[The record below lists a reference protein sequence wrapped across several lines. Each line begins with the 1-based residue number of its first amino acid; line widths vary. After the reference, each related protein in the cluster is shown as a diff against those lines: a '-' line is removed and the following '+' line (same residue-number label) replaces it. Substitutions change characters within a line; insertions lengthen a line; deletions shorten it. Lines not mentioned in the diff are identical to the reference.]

1 MENKM
6 VLWLI
11 AITTRM
17 ADRRFVV
24 LPLPALGV
32 KGVSCVLCMNAK
44 LLNIFLK
51 RTYFIQLF
59 LAIFANRRIMPT
71 YRTGPRGRGYNIYIT
86 LFRCFVMSLLRYLV
100 IALSRGFVITIP
112 RHHVIMISRNP
123 EKAGMKIEKYH
134 ILN

>member
-51 RTYFIQLF
+51 RTCFIQLF

-71 YRTGPRGRGYNIYIT
+71 YRTGPRGRGYNIYIS

-112 RHHVIMISRNP
+112 RHYVIMISRNP
-123 EKAGMKIEKYH
+123 EKAGMKI
-134 ILN
+134 

>member
-71 YRTGPRGRGYNIYIT
+71 YRTGPRGRGYNIYIS
-86 LFRCFVMSLLRYLV
+86 LFCCFVMSLSRYLV
-100 IALSRGFVITIP
+100 ITLSRGFVITIP
-112 RHHVIMISRNP
+112 RHHVIMIPRNP
-123 EKAGMKIEKYH
+123 EKVEPKYKKY
-134 ILN
+134 

>member
-71 YRTGPRGRGYNIYIT
+71 YRTGPRGRGYNIYIS
-86 LFRCFVMSLLRYLV
+86 LFRDVD
-100 IALSRGFVITIP
+100 ITLSRYHVITWFRYNDTTTSRYHDISKS
-112 RHHVIMISRNP
+112 RKSRN
-123 EKAGMKIEKYH
+123 ENIKNTK
-134 ILN
+134 

>member
-24 LPLPALGV
+24 LPFPALGV
-32 KGVSCVLCMNAK
+32 KGVICELCMNAK

-71 YRTGPRGRGYNIYIT
+71 YRTGPRGRGYNIYIS

-123 EKAGMKIEKYH
+123 EKAGMKI
-134 ILN
+134 

>member
-71 YRTGPRGRGYNIYIT
+71 YRTGPRGRGYNIYIS

-100 IALSRGFVITIP
+100 IALSRGFVITLP

-123 EKAGMKIEKYH
+123 KKAGLKNIKKY
-134 ILN
+134 

>member
-71 YRTGPRGRGYNIYIT
+71 YRTGPRGRGYNIYIS
-86 LFRCFVMSLLRYLV
+86 LFRDVD
-100 IALSRGFVITIP
+100 ITLSRYHVITWFRYNVTTTSRYHDISKS
-112 RHHVIMISRNP
+112 RKSRN
-123 EKAGMKIEKYH
+123 ENIKNTK
-134 ILN
+134 

>member
-71 YRTGPRGRGYNIYIT
+71 YRTGPRGRGYNIYIS

-112 RHHVIMISRNP
+112 RHYVIMISRNP
-123 EKAGMKIEKYH
+123 EKAGMKI
-134 ILN
+134 

>member
-71 YRTGPRGRGYNIYIT
+71 YRTGPRGRGYNIYIS

-112 RHHVIMISRNP
+112 RHHVIMIPRNP
-123 EKAGMKIEKYH
+123 EKVELKYKKY
-134 ILN
+134 

>member
-32 KGVSCVLCMNAK
+32 KGVSCMLCMNAK

-51 RTYFIQLF
+51 RTYFLQLF

-71 YRTGPRGRGYNIYIT
+71 YRTGPRGRGYNIYIL

-123 EKAGMKIEKYH
+123 EKVEPKYKKY
-134 ILN
+134 

>member
-59 LAIFANRRIMPT
+59 LEIFANRRIMPT
-71 YRTGPRGRGYNIYIT
+71 YRTGPRGRGYNIYIS

-123 EKAGMKIEKYH
+123 EKAGMKI
-134 ILN
+134 

>member
-71 YRTGPRGRGYNIYIT
+71 YRTGPRGRGYNIYIS

-100 IALSRGFVITIP
+100 ITLSRGFVITIP

-123 EKAGMKIEKYH
+123 EKAGMKI
-134 ILN
+134 

>member
-71 YRTGPRGRGYNIYIT
+71 YRTGPRVRGYNIYIS

-100 IALSRGFVITIP
+100 ISLSRYFVITIP

-123 EKAGMKIEKYH
+123 EKAGLKNIK
-134 ILN
+134 NTK

>member
-71 YRTGPRGRGYNIYIT
+71 YRTGPRGRGYNIYIS

-123 EKAGMKIEKYH
+123 EKAGMKI
-134 ILN
+134 

>member
-71 YRTGPRGRGYNIYIT
+71 YRTGPRGRGYNIYIS
-86 LFRCFVMSLLRYLV
+86 LFRDVD
-100 IALSRGFVITIP
+100 ITLSRYHVITWF
-112 RHHVIMISRNP
+112 RYNVTTTSRYHDISKSRKSRDENI
-123 EKAGMKIEKYH
+123 KNTK
-134 ILN
+134 

>member
-71 YRTGPRGRGYNIYIT
+71 YRTGPRGRGYNIYIS

-100 IALSRGFVITIP
+100 IALSRGFVITLP

-123 EKAGMKIEKYH
+123 EKAGMKI
-134 ILN
+134 

>member
-32 KGVSCVLCMNAK
+32 KGVSCMLCMNAK

-71 YRTGPRGRGYNIYIT
+71 YRTGPRGRGYNIYIS
-86 LFRCFVMSLLRYLV
+86 LFRDVD
-100 IALSRGFVITIP
+100 ITLSRYRVITWF
-112 RHHVIMISRNP
+112 RYNVTTTSRYHDISKSRKSRDENI
-123 EKAGMKIEKYH
+123 KNTK
-134 ILN
+134 

>member
-32 KGVSCVLCMNAK
+32 KGVSCVLYMNAK

-71 YRTGPRGRGYNIYIT
+71 YRTGPRGRGYNIYIS
-86 LFRCFVMSLLRYLV
+86 LFRCFVVS
-100 IALSRGFVITIP
+100 
-112 RHHVIMISRNP
+112 
-123 EKAGMKIEKYH
+123 
-134 ILN
+134 

>member
-44 LLNIFLK
+44 LLNIFLI

-71 YRTGPRGRGYNIYIT
+71 YRTGPRGRGYNIYIS

-112 RHHVIMISRNP
+112 RHYVIMISRNP
-123 EKAGMKIEKYH
+123 EKAGMKNIK
-134 ILN
+134 NTK

>member
-32 KGVSCVLCMNAK
+32 KGVSCVLYMNAK

-71 YRTGPRGRGYNIYIT
+71 YRTGPRGRGYNIYIS

-100 IALSRGFVITIP
+100 ITLSRGFVITIP
-112 RHHVIMISRNP
+112 RHHVIMILEIP
-123 EKAGMKIEKYH
+123 KKPG
-134 ILN
+134 

>member
-32 KGVSCVLCMNAK
+32 KGVSCMLCMNAK

-71 YRTGPRGRGYNIYIT
+71 YRTGPRGRGYNIYIS

-123 EKAGMKIEKYH
+123 EKAGMKI
-134 ILN
+134 